1 MGRDSETRQNEMTT
15 QSETSQSGVLD
26 IIKLLLAAATIIG
39 GLYSYYYF
47 EFEVSLPL
55 RVLMVLGGAGAG
67 IAIAMASTQ
76 GQRLWHFIQGS
87 RVEIRKVVWPTK
99 QETTQTAIAVF
110 VFTLIMGVFFWML
123 DSGLLWLTRK
133 LVG

>member
-1 MGRDSETRQNEMTT
+1 MSAQT
-15 QSETSQSGVLD
+15 ETSPGSVLD
-26 IIKLLLAAATIIG
+26 TVKLLIAAAALVG
-39 GLYSYYYF
+39 GLYAYYYYEA
-47 EFEVSLPL
+47 EFAQAI
-55 RVLMVLGGAGAG
+55 RVLMVLSGTVAG
-67 IAIAMASTQ
+67 IGIAMTSAQ

-110 VFTLIMGVFFWML
+110 VFTLVMMLFFWAL
-123 DSGLLWLTRK
+123 DSGLLWLTRR

>member
-1 MGRDSETRQNEMTT
+1 MHRQKQTN
-15 QSETSQSGVLD
+15 
-26 IIKLLLAAATIIG
+26 
-39 GLYSYYYF
+39 YYYY
-47 EFEVSLPL
+47 ETTVAQAL
-55 RVLMVLGGAGAG
+55 RVLMVLGGAAAG
-67 IAIAMASTQ
+67 IGIAMTSTQ

-110 VFTLIMGVFFWML
+110 VFTLVMMLFFWVL
-123 DSGLLWLTRK
+123 DSGLLWLTRT

>member
-1 MGRDSETRQNEMTT
+1 MAT
-15 QSETSQSGVLD
+15 QTESSQSGVLD
-26 IIKLLLAAATIIG
+26 IIKLSIAAAALVG
-39 GLYSYYYF
+39 GLYAYYYY
-47 EFEVSLPL
+47 EPEIAQAL
-55 RVLMVLGGAGAG
+55 RVLMVLAGTAAG
-67 IAIAMASTQ
+67 IGIAMTSTQ

-110 VFTLIMGVFFWML
+110 VFTLILSLFFWAL
-123 DSGLLWLTRK
+123 DSGLLWLTRT

>member
-1 MGRDSETRQNEMTT
+1 MTT
-15 QSETSQSGVLD
+15 QTETSQGSALD
-26 IIKLLLAAATIIG
+26 TVKLLLAAAAIVG

-47 EFEVSLPL
+47 EFDLPL
-55 RVLMVLGGAGAG
+55 YARVLIVLVGTGAG
-67 IAIAMASTQ
+67 IAIGMLSSQ

-110 VFTLIMGVFFWML
+110 VFTLVMSVFFWLL

>member
-1 MGRDSETRQNEMTT
+1 MIAQTEKSE
-15 QSETSQSGVLD
+15 SGVLD
-26 IIKLLLAAATIIG
+26 IIKLSVSAAALIG
-39 GLYSYYYF
+39 GLYAYYYY
-47 EFEVSLPL
+47 EPQIAQAL
-55 RVLMVLGGAGAG
+55 RVLMVLAGTAAG
-67 IAIAMASTQ
+67 IGIAMTSTQ

-110 VFTLIMGVFFWML
+110 VFTLVMSLFFWAL
-123 DSGLLWLTRK
+123 DSGLLWLTRT

>member
-1 MGRDSETRQNEMTT
+1 MVAQTE
-15 QSETSQSGVLD
+15 QSESGVLD
-26 IIKLLLAAATIIG
+26 IIKLLVSAAALIG
-39 GLYSYYYF
+39 GLYAYYYY
-47 EFEVSLPL
+47 EPQIAQAL
-55 RVLMVLGGAGAG
+55 RVLMVLAGTAGGIG
-67 IAIAMASTQ
+67 IAMTSTQ

-110 VFTLIMGVFFWML
+110 VFTLIMSLFFWAL
-123 DSGLLWLTRK
+123 DSGLLWLTRT

>member
-1 MGRDSETRQNEMTT
+1 MSTNIETNE
-15 QSETSQSGVLD
+15 SGTLD
-26 IIKLLLAAATIIG
+26 IIKLLISAAALIG
-39 GLYSYYYF
+39 GLYAYYYYQNDIAQA
-47 EFEVSLPL
+47 V
-55 RVLMVLGGAGAG
+55 RVLMVLAGTALGIG
-67 IAIAMASTQ
+67 IAMTSTQ

-110 VFTLIMGVFFWML
+110 VFTLVMMLFFWVL
-123 DSGLLWLTRK
+123 DSGLLWLTRT

>member
-1 MGRDSETRQNEMTT
+1 M
-15 QSETSQSGVLD
+15 D
-26 IIKLLLAAATIIG
+26 IVKLLLAAAIIVG
-39 GLYSYYYF
+39 GLYSYYFY
-47 EFEVSLPL
+47 ELELALPL
-55 RVLMVLGGAGAG
+55 RVLIVLGGAGIG
-67 IAIAMASTQ
+67 IAIAMTSTQ

-110 VFTLIMGVFFWML
+110 VFTLVMMLFFWAL
-123 DSGLLWLTRK
+123 DSGLLWLTRT

>member
-1 MGRDSETRQNEMTT
+1 MSAQT
-15 QSETSQSGVLD
+15 ETSQSGVLD
-26 IIKLLLAAATIIG
+26 TIKLLIAATALVG
-39 GLYSYYYF
+39 GLYAYYYY
-47 EFEVSLPL
+47 ESDLAQAV
-55 RVLMVLGGAGAG
+55 RVLMVLGGTAAG
-67 IAIAMASTQ
+67 IGIAMTSTQ

-110 VFTLIMGVFFWML
+110 VFTLVMMLFFWLL
-123 DSGLLWLTRK
+123 DLGLLKLTQT

>member
-1 MGRDSETRQNEMTT
+1 MSTNI
-15 QSETSQSGVLD
+15 ETSESGALD
-26 IIKLLLAAATIIG
+26 IIKLLLSAAALIG
-39 GLYSYYYF
+39 GLYAYYYY
-47 EFEVSLPL
+47 ENDIAQAV
-55 RVLMVLGGAGAG
+55 RVLMVLAGTAAG
-67 IAIAMASTQ
+67 IGIAMTSTQ

-110 VFTLIMGVFFWML
+110 VFTLVMMLFFWLL
-123 DSGLLWLTRK
+123 DSGLLWLTRT

>member
-1 MGRDSETRQNEMTT
+1 MIAQTEKSE
-15 QSETSQSGVLD
+15 SGVLD
-26 IIKLLLAAATIIG
+26 IIKLLLSAAALIG
-39 GLYSYYYF
+39 GLYAYYYY
-47 EFEVSLPL
+47 EPQIAQAL
-55 RVLMVLGGAGAG
+55 RVLMVLGGTAAG
-67 IAIAMASTQ
+67 IGIAMTSTQ

-110 VFTLIMGVFFWML
+110 VFTLVMSLFFWAL
-123 DSGLLWLTRK
+123 DSGLLWLTRT

>member
-1 MGRDSETRQNEMTT
+1 MVAQTE
-15 QSETSQSGVLD
+15 QSESGVLD
-26 IIKLLLAAATIIG
+26 IIKLLVSAAALIG
-39 GLYSYYYF
+39 GLYAYYYY
-47 EFEVSLPL
+47 EPQIAQAL
-55 RVLMVLGGAGAG
+55 RVLMVLAGTAAG
-67 IAIAMASTQ
+67 IGIAMTSTQ

-110 VFTLIMGVFFWML
+110 VFTLVMSLFFWAL
-123 DSGLLWLTRK
+123 DSGLLWLTRT